1 MTRPERDES
10 TPDEAGL
17 DEVGLDEAGLDEG
30 APVDAGP
37 GVVPPEGPPAA
48 ARAATSAAGRVR
60 RRPRGGASVVW
71 AVGVLAYVVAVFNR
85 TSLGVA
91 GPAALERFSTGAAV
105 LSAFAVVQLVVYAL
119 MQVPVGVLVD
129 RFGTKRLLV
138 CGALLM
144 VVGQAV
150 LAVVTDLP
158 GAFAGRVLVG
168 LGDAMTF
175 ISVLRL
181 VPAWFAARQVP
192 VITQLTGMLGQLGQ
206 VLSAIPLTALLA
218 GPGWSV
224 AFGGA
229 AGVGALVAVLVL
241 VVLRDAPPDVAVVRR
256 RRSLAQVR
264 REVALAWREPG
275 TRLGFWSHFT
285 SQFSGMVFAL
295 LWGYPFMVQ
304 GLGLPPVTAGAM
316 LTLLVLGAV
325 ATGPAVG
332 RLTALHPLRRS
343 TIVLAIVG
351 TTAVAWVVVLAWP
364 GGAPLPL
371 VAALVLVLAVNGPG
385 SMVGFDFAR
394 TYNPPDRLGTATGVV
409 NTGGFTASLLTIFG
423 IGVVLDLLAGAQ
435 TPSLADF
442 RVAMSLQ
449 FLVWAVGV
457 AMLLRTRRVA
467 RRDLLAD
474 GVQVLPLSRVWR
486 TRSLWR

>member
-1 MTRPERDES
+1 MSRPGPAGAGPVTAAPAGAGPATAAPAGAGAS
-10 TPDEAGL
+10 TPS
-17 DEVGLDEAGLDEG
+17 
-30 APVDAGP
+30 PRRTR
-37 GVVPPEGPPAA
+37 
-48 ARAATSAAGRVR
+48 ARAY
-60 RRPRGGASVVW
+60 VVW
-71 AVGVLAYVVAVFNR
+71 SVGVLAYVIAVFNR

-91 GPAALERFSTGAAV
+91 GPAALERFSTGTAV
-105 LSAFAVVQLVVYAL
+105 LSVFAVVQLVVYAG

-138 CGALLM
+138 AGATAM
-144 VVGQAV
+144 VAGQAV
-150 LAVVTDLP
+150 LAVVTDVP

-181 VPAWFAARQVP
+181 VPAWFAASRVP
-192 VITQLTGMLGQLGQ
+192 VLTQVTGILGQLGQ
-206 VLSAIPLTALLA
+206 VLSAIPLAAVLA

-256 RRSLAQVR
+256 RRAPAEVR
-264 REVALAWREPG
+264 GDLVGAWREPG
-275 TRLGFWSHFT
+275 TRLGFWCHFT

-304 GLGLPPVTAGAM
+304 GLGLTPVEAGAM
-316 LTLLVLGAV
+316 LTLLVAGGI
-325 ATGPAVG
+325 ATGPVVG

-343 TIVLAIVG
+343 YLVLGIIG
-351 TTAVAWVVVLAWP
+351 TTALAWTVVLAWP
-364 GGAPLPL
+364 GEAPLGL
-371 VAALVLVLAVNGPG
+371 VAVLVLVLSVNGPG

-409 NTGGFTASLLTIFG
+409 NTGGFTASLLTILG
-423 IGVVLDLLAGAQ
+423 IGVVLDLLAGDAV
-435 TPSLADF
+435 PALGDF
-442 RVAMSLQ
+442 RAAFGLQ
-449 FLVWAVGV
+449 YLVWGFGV
-457 AMLLRTRRVA
+457 VMIVRTRRLA
-467 RRDLLAD
+467 WRDLRER
-474 GVQVLPLSRVWR
+474 GVDVLPLARVWR
-486 TRSLWR
+486 SRPLWRA